1 MNKKLL
7 ASLFALGVILR
18 LWGFWILPLWYDEV
32 FSYLLAK
39 LPLSGLMAATM
50 GDVHPPL
57 HYLTIWPLIQL
68 GLPEWTIR
76 IPSLI
81 FSILILW
88 LFWKIIQRWEFRSEV
103 QILAFILMVINP
115 VQLYYAQEGRMY
127 ALLEFAV
134 LAAML
139 CILER
144 HWILLAL
151 ATAAMLYT
159 DNYGVFYA
167 VCIWGA
173 GMIYWHGKGWKM
185 MIMAMGAGFLLYL
198 PWVPTLISQT
208 ELFHGHHWIPPVTVG
223 GLFYNIHEILLIH
236 TMSWKALV
244 LNELMIFGLLT
255 FGILWAIGHRDKYY
269 YIALF
274 ILAFGP
280 ALISFAFSLTIE
292 PILLFRNL
300 IGSSPFLLLII
311 AQPAYWY
318 TYNRIRSLAMAVIVV
333 PLMAVNL
340 ISFYRH
346 DGSKTSDT
354 DFPNAFKIIQSQWQ
368 PGDIVYHIGDES
380 WLFSMASSLPKAD
393 NYLKPNCD
401 PVLGSLSAPT
411 HAALGAKIAA
421 ISDLTYTRAWV
432 LAVTSP
438 LHPQCDYDQTT
449 QIVGNA
455 QPVRCWTDASYDK
468 FCMYLVENEKSF
480 R

>member
-7 ASLFALGVILR
+7 ASLFTLGIALRVF
-18 LWGFWILPLWYDEV
+18 GFWILPLWYDEV
-32 FSYLLAK
+32 FSYLLAR

-68 GLPEWTIR
+68 GLPDWAIR

-81 FSILILW
+81 FSILSLW

-103 QILAFILMVINP
+103 QTLAFVLMVINP

-127 ALLEFAV
+127 ALLELTV

-139 CILER
+139 CMLER
-144 HWILLAL
+144 RWLLMAL

-159 DNYGVFYA
+159 DNYGLFYA
-167 VCIWGA
+167 ACIWMA
-173 GMIYWHGKGWKM
+173 GMIYWKARDWKW
-185 MIMAMGAGFLLYL
+185 ITLAIGSGFLLYL
-198 PWVPTLISQT
+198 PWVPTLISQIV
-208 ELFHGHHWIPPVTVG
+208 LFHGHHWIPPVTVG
-223 GLFYNIHEILLIH
+223 GLLYNLHEILMIH

-255 FGILWAIGHRDKYY
+255 FGIVWAIRTRTKE
-269 YIALF
+269 YILALF

-280 ALISFAFSLTIE
+280 ALISFAFSLAFE
-292 PILLFRNL
+292 PVLLFRNL

-318 TYNRIRSLAMAVIVV
+318 TYNRTRTLAMAVIVL
-333 PLMAVNL
+333 PLLVVNL
-340 ISFYRH
+340 ISFYLH
-346 DGSKTSDT
+346 DGSKTSDA

-401 PVLGSLSAPT
+401 PVLGSLSGPT
-411 HAALGAKIAA
+411 HAALGAR
-421 ISDLTYTRAWV
+421 ISDLADLTYTRAWV

-438 LHPQCDYDQTT
+438 LHPQCDYDQTA
-449 QIVGNA
+449 QIVGNKE
-455 QPVRCWTDASYDK
+455 PVQCWTDASYDK
-468 FCMYLVENEKSF
+468 FCMYLVTNEKSS